1 MYRRI
6 SRKLNINHSK
16 FKKHLQ
22 TKFLLRLE
30 MAYILVENF
39 FYTKYNFNYFLNV
52 VRLVCSICLRV
63 VKIFI
68 LKLRGA
74 DRSSLSPYEKVNVQ
88 ESFP

>member
-6 SRKLNINHSK
+6 SRKLNKNHSK
-16 FKKHLQ
+16 LKKHLQ

-30 MAYILVENF
+30 INNLVENC
-39 FYTKYNFNYFLNV
+39 FYTKYNLNYFLNGI
-52 VRLVCSICLRV
+52 RLVCSIRLKV

-74 DRSSLSPYEKVNVQ
+74 DRSSLSLYDKVNVL